1 MTIHFLLTPSE
12 QQRQLPNCPRCLC
25 ALRTPSLIALSPAPA
40 EPISV
45 YAFCARCAGALRQT
59 SPAHQR
65 RACEAIGAR
74 LYNQE
79 VTR

>member
-1 MTIHFLLTPSE
+1 MSTKFLLTPSE
-12 QQRQLPNCPRCLC
+12 QQRQLLFCPRCLC
-25 ALRTPSLIALSPAPA
+25 ALRTPSLIAPPA

-74 LYNQE
+74 FNQQE
-79 VTR
+79 VAK